1 MPELFLDNLFVCA
14 DVMRKRSVSVPRGVQ
29 VYVVELLIIF
39 RVRSIHRSVVYRGD
53 KVEVKVFQKRFVIQN
68 FAFFAVFCRVYDFS
82 CHAVFDFPNADIFRR
97 DVLQYIN
104 VLEITKCF

>member
-1 MPELFLDNLFVCA
+1 M
-14 DVMRKRSVSVPRGVQ
+14 Q
-29 VYVVELLIIF
+29 IYVVELLIIF

-68 FAFFAVFCRVYDFS
+68 FAFFAVLCRVYDFI